1 LSDGAVIVQFLRGSY
16 QLSAEEI
23 IQRKQE
29 FRWDKHGLVLSVMH
43 PIHCVEEKLGLVC
56 RMDQSGRQDLRHLK
70 MALYFVPLFITDAFL
85 NGGTEASLG
94 MCQRILKLAKFIGRA
109 RRTPAPSLDPF
120 ERNDSAS
127 IIVFTRAVTITPLC
141 SYGVAIF
148 RRECARED
156 RINYARQLQAVLSA
170 HRRYRFWL
178 GGAGEYAAIHLVLNT
193 IASGDR

>member
-1 LSDGAVIVQFLRGSY
+1 VIVQFLRGSY

-70 MALYFVPLFITDAFL
+70 MALYFVPLFITDALL

-127 IIVFTRAVTITPLC
+127 IIVFTRAVTHYAFVFVWCCDLSPRMC
-141 SYGVAIF
+141 S
-148 RRECARED
+148 RRSDKLRPTASSRAFSTSTLSVLAGWRGRVCRDTSSSQHD
-156 RINYARQLQAVLSA
+156 RV
-170 HRRYRFWL
+170 
-178 GGAGEYAAIHLVLNT
+178 G
-193 IASGDR
+193 